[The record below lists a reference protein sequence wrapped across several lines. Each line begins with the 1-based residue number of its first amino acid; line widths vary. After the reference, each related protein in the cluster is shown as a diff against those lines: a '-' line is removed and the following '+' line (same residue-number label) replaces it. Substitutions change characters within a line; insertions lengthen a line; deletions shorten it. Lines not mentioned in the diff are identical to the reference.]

1 VATQLQV
8 QHAEIAGK
16 ADITTANNPGEAE
29 KQEKN
34 ERNDKKFPELKAPHL
49 VLSSPVG
56 IESSTA
62 QSTHQ
67 HSGQHHAVTTGGH
80 ISLSA
85 GKSVLASA
93 KEAIK
98 LFAYRSGMRL
108 VSAVADI
115 DIQALQQS
123 IQILAKLNIRQEAN
137 RITLTARE
145 EIVIN
150 GGGSFK
156 RWNAQGITEG
166 TTGTW
171 VVRASHH
178 SMPAQGK
185 SLLIDKRQL
194 PAVMPLPSMNI
205 GLRLDSSALQQ
216 SRSWMPGLE
225 SVTHLAS
232 YDKTEQ
238 LANIAGLDVLSAP
251 VFHNAESDAPLVTQ
265 VSPEGWAWEEEA

>member
-34 ERNDKKFPELKAPHL
+34 ERNDKKFPELQAPHL

-80 ISLSA
+80 TSLSA

-123 IQILAKLNIRQEAN
+123 IQILAKLNIQQEAN

-150 GGGSFK
+150 GGGSYSRF
-156 RWNAQGITEG
+156 NAAGIEEG
-166 TTGTW
+166 TRGTW
-171 VVRASHH
+171 LTRAIHH
-178 SMPAQGK
+178 RLAGPQSAPLHAPAETHAFNEMLELRDTQG
-185 SLLIDKRQL
+185 R
-194 PAVMPLPSMNI
+194 PTPNYAY
-205 GLRLDSSALQQ
+205 RL
-216 SRSWMPGLE
+216 
-225 SVTHLAS
+225 
-232 YDKTEQ
+232 Q
-238 LANIAGLDVLSAP
+238 LANGRTVQGVTDHKGQTLRAGSGESATWVRMNP
-251 VFHNAESDAPLVTQ
+251 MKGDQA
-265 VSPEGWAWEEEA
+265 